1 MTDKNDPLK
10 EGIDYIIDT
19 NGRWVFTEKFLL
31 QRGHCCVLVRTAHTT
46 TPAKLIQIYRQNCKS
61 LGKTKLLKSMMVLL
75 MKNNF

>member
-31 QRGHCCVLVRTAHTT
+31 QRGHCCESAC
-46 TPAKLIQIYRQNCKS
+46 QNCPYDYSSKVDPNIPS
-61 LGKTKLLKSMMVLL
+61 ELQKPWENETIEVYDGLIDEE
-75 MKNNF
+75 